1 MKNVRWAKAIL
12 DQLFQSGV
20 DEIVVC
26 PGARNAPFIDV
37 LAHWENPKLHSF
49 FEERSAG
56 FFALGR
62 IAESGRPK
70 AVITTSGTAVANLLP
85 AVIEAHYAGFPLV
98 IVTAD
103 RPRSYRGTGSPQ
115 TIVQPGIFT
124 EYARSLGD
132 WERGELSHLS
142 LPLDGPSH
150 LNVCFDEPLI
160 DEAIT
165 NWAAKPS
172 VLSPVEEDTDTDDK
186 KTLTAFQQTTK
197 RPLILVGG
205 ISAARRE
212 LVFNWLKKQNCP
224 MYLEGTSGLRGAL
237 PEWELQAAEKT
248 AKLPAFDSVIRIG
261 QVPTLR
267 LWRDLEKAP
276 TPVLSISDLPFSGL
290 ARTDANVL
298 KLSRSLLENVVFDY
312 FGPTEILARDR
323 EEHQRLLK
331 LINEFPQSEP
341 ALVHQLSQAM
351 HADDSVYLGNSL
363 PIREWDLAARRDVC
377 FARTFG
383 NRGVNGI
390 DGQVSSFIGWAKP
403 TTRNWAV
410 LGDLTTMYDLS
421 GPWALKSRPLN
432 DVRLIIIN
440 NGGGK
445 IFRPMFNQ
453 PLFENRHETSFE
465 KWAAMWNMPYAKW
478 LGGAEIH
485 AGVTEVFPDEAQ
497 TAKFRGLW

>member
-1 MKNVRWAKAIL
+1 MKNVKWAKAIL
-12 DQLFQSGV
+12 DQLFQAGV

-37 LAHWENPKLHSF
+37 LAHWEKPKLHSF

-124 EYARSLGD
+124 DYAHALGD

-142 LPLDGPSH
+142 LPKDGPSH

-160 DEAIT
+160 DEAMASWRAPESNVT
-165 NWAAKPS
+165 VS
-172 VLSPVEEDTDTDDK
+172 EEMADSEDK
-186 KTLTAFQQTTK
+186 NSLLAFQQNTK

-205 ISAARRE
+205 LAASRRQS
-212 LVFNWLKKQNCP
+212 VFDWLKLQKCP
-224 MYLEGTSGLRGAL
+224 LYLEGTSGLRGAL
-237 PEWELQAAEKT
+237 PEWELRAAEKT
-248 AKLPAFDSVIRIG
+248 AKLPSFDAIVRIG
-261 QVPTLR
+261 QVPTIR
-267 LWRDLEKAP
+267 LWRDLEKAS

-290 ARTDANVL
+290 ARTDARVL
-298 KLSRSLLENVVFDY
+298 KLSPSLLENVSFSYV
-312 FGPTEILARDR
+312 GAERILSGDR

-331 LINEFPQSEP
+331 LLSEFPLSEP
-341 ALVHQLSQAM
+341 ALVHRMSQAM
-351 HADDSVYLGNSL
+351 QAEDSIYLGNSL

-390 DGQVSSFIGWAKP
+390 DGQISSFLGWAKP
-403 TTRNWAV
+403 STRNWAV

-421 GPWALKSRPLN
+421 GPWALRSRPLS
-432 DVRLIIIN
+432 DVRLIVIN

-445 IFRPMFNQ
+445 IFRPMFNE

-465 KWAAMWNMPYAKW
+465 KWAAMWNLPYAKW
-478 LGGAEIH
+478 IGDGEIQS
-485 AGVTEVFPDEAQ
+485 GVTEVLPDEEQ
-497 TAKFRGLW
+497 TKKFRGLW